1 MERSRFAFHSDD
13 FGDSEQW
20 PLIGCHGSCKPL
32 CKEVAAAV
40 AKDSKG
46 YPERLQTWIALTNE
60 AYPNTD
66 PDPASLYSLRLIGI
80 YSVRL
85 VSFFL
90 MEIMACSE
98 TMQIK
103 QDEYAFQLADLK
115 VADVPAVYEYVH
127 DIQAFALNAQQ
138 RAETSDLTLM
148 GEALIDT
155 QRVQRQERQHVLR
168 RIMQSAESRL
178 AILDDLKAKLKPFLP
193 GLPPQGLHVLLPFR
207 GRQVGT
213 RLSRH
218 ANQAKTDC
226 VPSL

>member
-1 MERSRFAFHSDD
+1 
-13 FGDSEQW
+13 
-20 PLIGCHGSCKPL
+20 
-32 CKEVAAAV
+32 VAAAV

-193 GLPPQGLHVLLPFR
+193 GLPPQGLH
-207 GRQVGT
+207 
-213 RLSRH
+213 

-226 VPSL
+226 VPAPPNG